1 MDYQRLKTRFEE
13 NEKRD
18 EEERRS
24 NQRKFEELYNSRNKT
39 NEALTELTTTIK
51 MMNCNID
58 QQLKNL
64 EKKIDTLSEK
74 K

>member
-18 EEERRS
+18 EEERHS

-64 EKKIDTLSEK
+64 EKKIDSLGSK
-74 K
+74 

>member
-18 EEERRS
+18 EEERHA

-64 EKKIDTLSEK
+64 EKKIDSLGSK
-74 K
+74 

>member
-13 NEKRD
+13 NERRD
-18 EEERRS
+18 VEERSS

-39 NEALTELTTTIK
+39 NEALTELTTTLK
-51 MMNCNID
+51 MMNTNID